1 MQPYWYGIRAYGSWR
16 YIVIPLG
23 CYTLV
28 PLRRSGVEEW
38 RFAGDVYVD
47 GYMDGRIIEEWKDG
61 KRELAKYKS
70 C

>member
-1 MQPYWYGIRAYGSWR
+1 MQPHWYGIRAYGSWS
-16 YIVIPLG
+16 YVVIPLG
-23 CYTLV
+23 CYTPV
-28 PLRRSGVEEW
+28 PLRRSGVEER

-47 GYMDGRIIEEWKDG
+47 GYMDGRIIEEWKDE